1 MQPIRGLTSE
11 CDAYSCSSARC
22 SQALRSTVWSRR
34 YRVWITGEVTVTTSE
49 SLTLTVVRVKGRMW
63 RNSIRSGEHHVVF
76 CVTHA
81 KPIASKL
88 NDRGGGRVVY
98 RTPRSEKSAG
108 YGPRSEN
115 MLPALGVLQ
124 ANGESPFF
132 LAAGQSYPHPPHER
146 SVGNVSTFAIVN
158 LARHDV
164 RDLKGK
170 RQKTDAPCRELR
182 VTGEQNMNAKAIVSS
197 FTKSHT
203 SLLLTGH

>member
-1 MQPIRGLTSE
+1 MRRILVLICAMLTGLAVYGQEPTI
-11 CDAYSCSSARC
+11 
-22 SQALRSTVWSRR
+22 Q
-34 YRVWITGEVTVTTSE
+34 VWITGEVTVTTSE

-76 CVTHA
+76 CITHA

-88 NDRGGGRVVY
+88 NYTGGGRVVY

-108 YGPRSEN
+108 NGPRSEK

-124 ANGESPFF
+124 ADGESPFF

-158 LARHDV
+158 LVRHDV
-164 RDLKGK
+164 RELKGK
-170 RQKTDAPCRELR
+170 RQKTDTSSRRGSPHPCGDEEAPFP
-182 VTGEQNMNAKAIVSS
+182 AI
-197 FTKSHT
+197 TRRR
-203 SLLLTGH
+203 